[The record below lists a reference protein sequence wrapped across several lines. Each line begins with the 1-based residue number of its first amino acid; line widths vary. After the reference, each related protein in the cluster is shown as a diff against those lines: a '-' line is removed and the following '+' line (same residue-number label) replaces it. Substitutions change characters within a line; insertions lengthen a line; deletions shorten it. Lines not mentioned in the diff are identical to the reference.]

1 MPTPSIVLLCAVIS
15 AGLEKRLFSET
26 LPTLGS
32 KIPPAALLI
41 ADEDEDDFEETDAEE
56 ALETGTDTV
65 AWEED
70 TAAGAEYTT
79 RETVCL
85 DGAAWDT
92 GARDGA
98 DDGFG

>member
-1 MPTPSIVLLCAVIS
+1 M
-15 AGLEKRLFSET
+15 

-32 KIPPAALLI
+32 KIPPAALLT

-70 TAAGAEYTT
+70 TAAGAEYAT

>member
-32 KIPPAALLI
+32 KIPPAALLT
-41 ADEDEDDFEETDAEE
+41 ADEDDFEETDAEE
-56 ALETGTDTV
+56 ALEPGTDTT
-65 AWEED
+65 AWED
-70 TAAGAEYTT
+70 TAVGAEYAA